1 MNSGSDE
8 KDHDA
13 VEISESAVPLV
24 VNDRGFFSPV
34 RKSPKHVRAK
44 GSHYKKHYLLP
55 GAKSLAKGTFVREK
69 ARGGSSGKSAHR
81 KPFARG
87 YTPGR
92 KTRGR
97 TPGIT
102 RDLNLGI
109 NPGKFPHFCLQIFC
123 NTDCACAEVTVVK
136 KV

>member
-1 MNSGSDE
+1 MVDGPIAE
-8 KDHDA
+8 TLQETLPFA
-13 VEISESAVPLV
+13 
-24 VNDRGFFSPV
+24 RGKIPV
-34 RKSPKHVRAK
+34 KRTE
-44 GSHYKKHYLLP
+44 
-55 GAKSLAKGTFVREK
+55 SLAKGTFVREK

-123 NTDCACAEVTVVK
+123 NSDCACAACAKVTDVK